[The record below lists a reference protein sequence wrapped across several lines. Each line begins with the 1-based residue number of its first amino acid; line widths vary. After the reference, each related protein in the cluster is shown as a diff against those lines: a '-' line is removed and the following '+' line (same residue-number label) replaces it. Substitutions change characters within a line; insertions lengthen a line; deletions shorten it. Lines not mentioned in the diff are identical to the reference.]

1 MAIGQSNDAS
11 KAQFQNQLNQV
22 LQQLDQTES
31 HLSNVRTSVGARLSM
46 LTNVESTRQDA
57 SLQID
62 DSVGKIAGADFTEA
76 SSRLAQQLVGLQ
88 AAQQSYVKVA
98 QLSLFNYL

>member
-1 MAIGQSNDAS
+1 
-11 KAQFQNQLNQV
+11 V

-46 LTNVESTRQDA
+46 LTTVESARQDA
-57 SLQID
+57 SVQID
-62 DSVGKIAGADFTEA
+62 DSVAAVAGADFAEA